1 MSRLSRLRLIP
12 ILIVVLGVPFQ
23 SAMSYRLG
31 IYGGHP
37 DVSLTAVLV
46 AAAFFGP
53 GTGMALGFASG
64 LLHGTVVGESIGTAT
79 IVRTLAGFGAGA
91 AVNLWLQPGL
101 TTAIA
106 ATIVGT
112 LFEGLVVLMVNPTLA
127 NRAQVVGILTST
139 AWNTA
144 VALAFAALISARMQ
158 RSSFR

>member
-1 MSRLSRLRLIP
+1 
-12 ILIVVLGVPFQ
+12 VPFQ

-37 DVSLTAVLV
+37 DISLTAVMV

-79 IVRTLAGFGAGA
+79 VVRTLAGFGAGA
-91 AVNLWLQPGL
+91 AVNLWLQPGPI
-101 TTAIA
+101 TAIA
-106 ATIVGT
+106 ATVVGT
-112 LFEGLVVLMVNPTLA
+112 IFEGLLILMVNPALA
-127 NRAQVVGILTST
+127 NGPQMVGVLTST

-144 VALAFAALISARMQ
+144 VALVLAGLISARMR
-158 RSSFR
+158 RSALR